1 MSFKRIV
8 EKETKQKNDN
18 YLDLTIFKMLPMK
31 KFSKTTNQRKKKIPN
46 SRISIDWLDIGSI
59 HIITKIYNKKL

>member
-31 KFSKTTNQRKKKIPN
+31 KFSKTTNQRKKKKNPKLKNLNRLIRHWQY
-46 SRISIDWLDIGSI
+46 SY
-59 HIITKIYNKKL
+59 YNKNL

>member
-18 YLDLTIFKMLPMK
+18 YLDLTIFKMLSMK

-46 SRISIDWLDIGSI
+46 SRFSID
-59 HIITKIYNKKL
+59 

>member
-18 YLDLTIFKMLPMK
+18 YLDLTIFKMLSMK
-31 KFSKTTNQRKKKIPN
+31 KFSKTTNQRKKK
-46 SRISIDWLDIGSI
+46 SQTQDSQ
-59 HIITKIYNKKL
+59 

>member
-31 KFSKTTNQRKKKIPN
+31 KFSKTTNQRKKKNPKLKNLNRLIRHWQY
-46 SRISIDWLDIGSI
+46 SY
-59 HIITKIYNKKL
+59 YNKNL

>member
-31 KFSKTTNQRKKKIPN
+31 KFSKTTNQRKKNPKLKN
-46 SRISIDWLDIGSI
+46 LNRL
-59 HIITKIYNKKL
+59 ITDMAVFIL